1 MADLL
6 SVRVVSPTETVFEG
20 ECTSMVVPG
29 WDGRI
34 GILPGHAP
42 LIALLG
48 GGLLELGLA
57 GGTSSQWFV
66 NRGVVKVEHNS
77 VTLLSEY
84 AASEAPDDFDP
95 AEAWLDDSDPEE
107 LGYPGN
113 PLV

>member
-6 SVRVVSPTETVFEG
+6 KVRVVSPVETVFDG
-20 ECTSMVVPG
+20 TCTSMVVPG

-42 LIALLG
+42 MIALLG
-48 GGLLELGLA
+48 GGSLELGLA
-57 GGTSSQWFV
+57 GGETTHWFV
-66 NRGVVKVEHNS
+66 NRGVVKVEGNE
-77 VTLLSEY
+77 VVLLSEY
-84 AASEAPDDFDP
+84 AATEAPADFDP
-95 AEAWLDDSDPEE
+95 AEAWLDESDPEE